1 MLTDVREAGRS
12 IEYTESLNPGY
23 ATLLQNYHT
32 RLQVIASSA
41 GIGNISADRAVIAN
55 VGNSILAILV
65 VVGLASLFFSRK
77 FATTNEALP

>member
-12 IEYTESLNPGY
+12 IEYTESLNLGY
-23 ATLLQNYHT
+23 ATLLQNYHA

-41 GIGNISADRAVIAN
+41 GTGDISADRALIAT
-55 VGNSILAILV
+55 VGNTILAILV

-77 FATTNEALP
+77 SATNEALP